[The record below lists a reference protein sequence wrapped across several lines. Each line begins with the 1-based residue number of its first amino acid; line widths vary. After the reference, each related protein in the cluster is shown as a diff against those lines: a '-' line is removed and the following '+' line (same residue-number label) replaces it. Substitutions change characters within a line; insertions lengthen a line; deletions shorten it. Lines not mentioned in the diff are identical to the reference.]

1 MDVTEILHNYA
12 EKGFSYD
19 PVSVPIYETSI
30 FSFKNF
36 EEFQNSI
43 LNEFEAHLY
52 SRGKNPTAEVVEKKI
67 AALEKAEDAKLFAS
81 GIAAVSAATMAF
93 LKSGDHVVC
102 VKDAYGWTN
111 KLFSQYLKRFD
122 IEVTFVEGT
131 DPRDFVENTK
141 TNTKLFFLESPTTFT
156 FALQELS
163 PIARFARENNIKT
176 VIDNTWA
183 TPLFQNPIDLGIDLV
198 VHSASKYIGGHSDVV
213 AGVVVGK
220 REDIR
225 HIFNTEFMNIGAT
238 IGPFESWLL
247 LRGLRTIHI
256 RMPKHMENTLKIIE
270 YLETVPEIEEI
281 FYPFYPKHPQYELA
295 KKQMRGGSGL
305 FSVKLK
311 VKNLDQIITF
321 TNTLRIFRR
330 AVSWGGYES
339 LIIPYAVTNRDGLTE
354 KNKIIRLHIGL
365 EDPDLLIDDLQKAFE
380 AMRKVKL

>member
-1 MDVTEILHNYA
+1 MDITEILHNYA

-36 EEFQNSI
+36 DEFQNSL

-93 LKSGDHVVC
+93 LKSGDHVIC

-111 KLFSQYLKRFD
+111 KLFSQYLKRFG

-131 DPRDFVENTK
+131 DPKDFVENTR

-163 PIARFARENNIKT
+163 SIARFARENNIKT

-270 YLETVPEIEEI
+270 YLKTVPEIEEI

-330 AVSWGGYES
+330 AVSW
-339 LIIPYAVTNRDGLTE
+339 
-354 KNKIIRLHIGL
+354 
-365 EDPDLLIDDLQKAFE
+365 
-380 AMRKVKL
+380 